1 LALGAGDGQEETFV
15 AYSAFRT
22 RAEDLRPGSSSAAAV
37 AEEAAAALDG
47 VTLRA
52 AYDLTGFRAEADL
65 MLWLVAGEATAL
77 QAALRGFAG
86 TELGAA
92 LDLWWTAIGVHRP
105 AEFNKQHVPA
115 FLEGRPPKGFVCVYP
130 YTRTKEWYLLPG
142 EDRSRLLAEHGRMGR
157 EYPGVQANTV
167 SAFGFGDYEWLLAFE
182 ADELA
187 EITELM
193 RHLRGAGA
201 RAYTAAETPFLT
213 GSRASLGELVARRMP
228 GAAAAEIPIEAH
240 SLASG
245 DRRR

>member
-1 LALGAGDGQEETFV
+1 MALGAAPDRAGGFV

-22 RAEDLRPGSSSAAAV
+22 RREAFRAAPTSAASL
-37 AEEAAAALDG
+37 AEEAAAALSG

-52 AYDLTGFRAEADL
+52 GYDLTGFRAEADL
-65 MLWLVAGEATAL
+65 MLWLVAEEATAL

-86 TELGAA
+86 SGLGAG

-115 FLEGRPPKGFVCVYP
+115 FLEGRPPKRFVCVYP

-142 EDRSRLLAEHGRMGR
+142 EERARLLAEHGRMGR
-157 EYPGVQANTV
+157 EFPGVQANTV

-182 ADELA
+182 SDELA
-187 EITELM
+187 EITDLM

-201 RAYTAAETPFLT
+201 RVYTAAETPFLT
-213 GSRASLGELVARRMP
+213 GARASLRELVARRMP
-228 GAAAAEIPIEAH
+228 DAPPAGIPIGTH
-240 SLASG
+240 SPAGG
-245 DRRR
+245 DR